1 MVFRVEFYRSAQ
13 FHPLLGRLSRSAF
26 GERNIMSDT
35 IRWGIIGTGFIAHQF
50 ARGLAVLDDARLAAV
65 ASRTKESADKFGEE
79 FGVTGRHVGA
89 EELAGNENVDVVYVA
104 TPNTMHKGN
113 TLICLNGGKAV
124 LCEKPF
130 CINSSE
136 AAEMVESAREK
147 GVFLMEAMW
156 TLCFPAMAKVRE
168 IINSGAI
175 GEVRQVHSNFSFRC
189 EWEPDGLLLNP
200 ELGGGSLLDVGVYN
214 IALAQMVYQREPTRI
229 SSMAH
234 LGETGVD
241 EQSSVI
247 LGYDNGALA
256 VLTSAIRTESKQEAA
271 IYGTDGYIK
280 IPHAFWKP
288 ERIIVKT
295 SQDEERECKFE
306 GAGNGYN
313 YEAAEVMRCLRNGC
327 LESRILPLDT
337 SVAIMRTMDTIREQW
352 GLVYPMEKG
361 G

>member
-1 MVFRVEFYRSAQ
+1 
-13 FHPLLGRLSRSAF
+13 
-26 GERNIMSDT
+26 MSDT

-50 ARGLAVLDDARLAAV
+50 ARGLAVLNDAKLVAV

-104 TPNTMHKGN
+104 TPNIMHKGN
-113 TLICLNGGKAV
+113 TLSCLNGGKAV

-130 CINSSE
+130 CINASE

-147 GVFLMEAMW
+147 GLFLMEAMW

-229 SSMAH
+229 SGMAH

-306 GAGNGYN
+306 CAGNGYN

>member
-1 MVFRVEFYRSAQ
+1 
-13 FHPLLGRLSRSAF
+13 
-26 GERNIMSDT
+26 MSDT

-50 ARGLAVLDDARLAAV
+50 ARDLAVLDDARLVAV
-65 ASRTKESADKFGEE
+65 ASRTKESADKFAEE
-79 FGVTGRHVGA
+79 FGVEHRHVGA
-89 EELAGNENVDVVYVA
+89 EQLAGNENVDVVYVA
-104 TPNTMHKGN
+104 TPNTKHKEN
-113 TLICLNGGKAV
+113 SISCLKGDKAV

-130 CINSSE
+130 CINASE
-136 AAEMVESAREK
+136 AAEMVECAREK
-147 GVFLMEAMW
+147 GLFLMEAMW

-175 GEVRQVHSNFSFRC
+175 GEVRQVHSNFSFRG

-200 ELGGGSLLDVGVYN
+200 NLGGGSLLDVGVYN

-229 SSMAH
+229 SGMAH

-241 EQSSVI
+241 EQSSVT

-256 VLTSAIRTESKQEAA
+256 ILTSAVRTETSQEAA

-288 ERIIVKT
+288 ERIIVKA
-295 SQDEERECKFE
+295 SQDEEREFTFDVM
-306 GAGNGYN
+306 GIGYS
-313 YEAAEVMRCLRNGC
+313 YEAEEVMRCLREGC
-327 LESRILPLDT
+327 LESRILPLET
-337 SVAIMRTMDTIREQW
+337 SVAIMRTMDAIREQW

>member
-1 MVFRVEFYRSAQ
+1 
-13 FHPLLGRLSRSAF
+13 
-26 GERNIMSDT
+26 MSDT

-50 ARGLAVLDDARLAAV
+50 ARDLAGLDDARLVAV

-79 FGVTGRHVGA
+79 FGVEHRHVDA

-104 TPNTMHKGN
+104 TPNTKHKDN
-113 TLICLNGGKAV
+113 TISCLNGGKAV

-130 CINSSE
+130 CINASE
-136 AAEMVESAREK
+136 AVEMVERAREK
-147 GVFLMEAMW
+147 GLFLMEAMW
-156 TLCFPAMAKVRE
+156 TLCFPAMTKVRE

-200 ELGGGSLLDVGVYN
+200 NLGGGSLLDVGVYN
-214 IALAQMVYQREPTRI
+214 IALVHMVYQREPTRI
-229 SSMAH
+229 SGMAH

-241 EQSSVI
+241 EQSSVT

-256 VLTSAIRTESKQEAA
+256 IVTSAIRTETSQEAA

-295 SQDEERECKFE
+295 SQDEERKFKFE
-306 GAGNGYN
+306 KVGIGYS
-313 YEAAEVMRCLRNGC
+313 YEAAEVMECLRKGC
-327 LESRILPLDT
+327 LESRNLPLET

-361 G
+361 E

>member
-1 MVFRVEFYRSAQ
+1 MSA
-13 FHPLLGRLSRSAF
+13 
-26 GERNIMSDT
+26 T

-50 ARGLAVLDDARLAAV
+50 ARGLAVLKDASLLAV
-65 ASRTKESADKFGEE
+65 ASRTKESADKFAEE
-79 FGVTGRHVGA
+79 FGVTHRHVGA
-89 EELAGNENVDVVYVA
+89 EQLAANEDVDVVYVA

-113 TLICLNGGKAV
+113 TLSCLNGGKAV

-130 CINSSE
+130 CINASE
-136 AAEMVESAREK
+136 AAEMVELSREK
-147 GVFLMEAMW
+147 GLFLMEAMW
-156 TLCFPAMAKVRE
+156 TLCFPTMAKVRE

-200 ELGGGSLLDVGVYN
+200 ELGGGALLDVGVYN

-229 SSMAH
+229 SGMAH
-234 LGETGVD
+234 LGQTGVD
-241 EQSSVI
+241 EQSSVT

-256 VLTSAIRTESKQEAA
+256 VLTSAIRTETSQEAA

-280 IPHAFWKP
+280 IPHTFWKP

-295 SQDEERECKFE
+295 SQDEEREFKFDRV
-306 GAGNGYN
+306 GNGYN

-327 LESRILPLDT
+327 LESRILPLNT
-337 SVAIMRTMDTIREQW
+337 SVAIMRTMDSIRKQW

-361 G
+361 E

>member
-1 MVFRVEFYRSAQ
+1 MSA
-13 FHPLLGRLSRSAF
+13 
-26 GERNIMSDT
+26 T

-50 ARGLAVLDDARLAAV
+50 ARGLAVLKDAKLIAV
-65 ASRTKESADKFGEE
+65 ASRAKESADKFAEE
-79 FGVTGRHVGA
+79 FGVEHRHVGA
-89 EELAGNENVDVVYVA
+89 EELAGNEDVDVVYVA
-104 TPNTMHKGN
+104 TPNTEHKGN
-113 TLICLNGGKAV
+113 TLSCLNGGKAV

-130 CINSSE
+130 CINASE
-136 AAEMVESAREK
+136 AAEMVKLAREK
-147 GVFLMEAMW
+147 GLFLMEAMW

-175 GEVRQVHSNFSFRC
+175 GEVRQVHSNFSFRG

-229 SSMAH
+229 SGMAH

-241 EQSSVI
+241 EQSSVT

-256 VLTSAIRTESKQEAA
+256 VLTSAIRTETRQEAA

-280 IPHAFWKP
+280 VPHTFWKP

-295 SQDEERECKFE
+295 SQDEEREFKFDRV
-306 GAGNGYN
+306 GNGYN
-313 YEAAEVMRCLRNGC
+313 YEAAEVMNCLRKGC

-337 SVAIMRTMDTIREQW
+337 SAAIMRTMDAIREQW
-352 GLVYPMEKG
+352 GLVYPMEKVE
-361 G
+361 

>member
-1 MVFRVEFYRSAQ
+1 MSA
-13 FHPLLGRLSRSAF
+13 
-26 GERNIMSDT
+26 T

-50 ARGLAVLDDARLAAV
+50 ARGLAVLNDARLVAV
-65 ASRTKESADKFGEE
+65 ASRTKESAEKFGEE
-79 FGVTGRHVGA
+79 FGVEHRHVGA
-89 EELAGNENVDVVYVA
+89 EQLAGNENVDVAYVA

-113 TLICLNGGKAV
+113 TLKCLNGGKAV

-130 CINSSE
+130 CINASE

-147 GVFLMEAMW
+147 GLFLMEAMW
-156 TLCFPAMAKVRE
+156 THCFPAMAKVRE
-168 IINSGAI
+168 IINSGVI

-200 ELGGGSLLDVGVYN
+200 DFGGGSLLDVGVYN

-229 SSMAH
+229 SGMAH

-241 EQSSVI
+241 EQSSVT

-256 VLTSAIRTESKQEAA
+256 VLTSAIRTETRQEAA

-295 SQDEERECKFE
+295 SQDEEREFKFDRV
-306 GAGNGYN
+306 GNGYN

-337 SVAIMRTMDTIREQW
+337 SVAIMRTMDTIRKQW

-361 G
+361 E